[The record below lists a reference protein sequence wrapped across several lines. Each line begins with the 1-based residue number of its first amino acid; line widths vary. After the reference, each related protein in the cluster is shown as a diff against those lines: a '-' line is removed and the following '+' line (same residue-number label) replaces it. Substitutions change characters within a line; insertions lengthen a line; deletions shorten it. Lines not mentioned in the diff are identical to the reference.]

1 MKYRIIA
8 RIEDDS
14 FNNEESEIMGYMVV
28 DERGKTNIGTV
39 DKIYRLYQQGKI
51 EGAEFKRNNEVTLR
65 NIDDSLIPIFN
76 MSAFSNSSDVPVYM
90 ISERRGNSYV
100 VINKAS
106 GESAILAGSRII
118 AGVLS
123 GQYKIGNARV
133 TNGGI
138 DYRDSV
144 VVLSTL
150 KKNGSIG
157 YSIMTPTG
165 EIKNMSKKDVI
176 EGLIERQGKKLL
188 NAKIVDGKLK
198 AKDGNLPV
206 IDCDEIERKRRAE
219 EEAKHKEGEEA
230 KRKAEEEAKL
240 KAEEE
245 KHKIN
250 KEKYGRGICNPKRNY
265 DICIKHTKEYDLWIK
280 KDKDTVKVAVYTY
293 MSGAN
298 IVIDNIK
305 TWSDVEN
312 KVNVQNHI
320 NGVKNV
326 LYQVKKREAD
336 CNITVTLATDNIL
349 NIFDSCFNGV
359 RQRYYFKQITLT
371 GEYKY
376 RYHYN
381 RNSGDTNNL
390 YFYQWNQIINYKV
403 ELMESAFS
411 GANIFFD
418 NGINITC
425 TKISHCGLKRV
436 KILNYNKNERQIVI
450 DNVEVSCDACYGL
463 RNEYAAFIVT
473 KNDFRNGTYKRGTFA
488 KLKAN
493 YLLFDLHGGDIVRN
507 MFAYSEIKEIGINS
521 HINKIC
527 KHAFYGVKGLKEIVL
542 KDIDV
547 IDDRAFGDSSV
558 VVVCIEDSV
567 KSVHPEAFAYCNN
580 LKVIYCSNEEILES
594 LKKSKYMSKNVRLVK
609 QGMIRECSW
618 KGYNYTEYR
627 GKFDGKDIKEDRVF
641 LSCNSSNINI
651 KNTCKRIRQ
660 STIRGTKVRG
670 SLQSTILY
678 GVYWYDCVFKD
689 EVILN
694 TDIVKECTF
703 YNCTFENGITLVGK
717 TAGWLYENKTVKF
730 YNCKFANIKLNV
742 EEIYRDTIRRCEVDE
757 LILNAK
763 QIHRSAIVDIKSNN
777 IMVLSNVENYEPYAI
792 FSKDINRLFVPEKFS
807 DSLAKTIYTEG
818 GVKKNYKD
826 DVTITYS
833 GDTNKGYII
842 CLEKIE
848 ENGVLIG
855 YKVML
860 NNGVIKKWRL
870 EGIKKVEAN
879 NIAVFDM
886 T

>member
-28 DERGKTNIGTV
+28 DERGKTNIGTI

-51 EGAEFKRNNEVTLR
+51 EGAEFKRNNEVSLR

-76 MSAFSNSSDVPVYM
+76 MSAFSNSSVPVYM
-90 ISERRGNSYV
+90 ISERRGDSYV
-100 VINKAS
+100 IINKAS

-118 AGVLS
+118 AGVLG

-144 VVLSTL
+144 VVLNTL
-150 KKNGSIG
+150 KKNGNIG

-165 EIKNMSKKDVI
+165 EIKQMSKKAVI
-176 EGLIERQGKKLL
+176 EGLIEKQGKKLL

-198 AKDGNLPV
+198 AKDGSLPV
-206 IDCDEIERKRRAE
+206 VDCDEIERKR
-219 EEAKHKEGEEA
+219 
-230 KRKAEEEAKL
+230 KAEEKL
-240 KAEEE
+240 KAEEDSRT
-245 KHKIN
+245 N
-250 KEKYGRGICNPKRNY
+250 KEKYGRGICDPKRNY

-320 NGVKNV
+320 NGVKSV

-349 NIFDSCFNGV
+349 NIFDSCFNG
-359 RQRYYFKQITLT
+359 RGQRYYFKQITLT
-371 GEYKY
+371 GEYEY
-376 RYHYN
+376 RCHYDKSN
-381 RNSGDTNNL
+381 YYR
-390 YFYQWNQIINYKV
+390 WNQIINYKV

-411 GANIFFD
+411 GANILFD

-425 TKISHCGLKRV
+425 TKIGHCGLKGV

-450 DNVEVSCDACYGL
+450 DNAEVSCDACYGL
-463 RNEYAAFIVT
+463 RNEYDAFIVT

-493 YLLFDLHGGDIVRN
+493 YISLDLHGGDIIKN
-507 MFAYSEIKEIGINS
+507 MFAYSEIKGICIRS

-527 KHAFYGVKGLKEIVL
+527 KHAFCGVIGLTEIVL

-558 VVVCIEDSV
+558 EVVHIEDSV
-567 KSVHPEAFAYCNN
+567 KSVHPEAFAYCSN
-580 LKVIYCSNEEILES
+580 LRIIFCSSEEIIAS
-594 LKKSKYMSKNVRLVK
+594 LKKSKYMSKEVKLVK
-609 QGMIRECSW
+609 KEESLDRWIFCNEDIIGSKIR
-618 KGYNYTEYR
+618 K
-627 GKFDGKDIKEDRVF
+627 
-641 LSCNSSNINI
+641 
-651 KNTCKRIRQ
+651 KN
-660 STIRGTKVRG
+660 IRGLKNNKIIRAN
-670 SLQSTILY
+670 
-678 GVYWYDCVFKD
+678 WYDCVFKD

-694 TDIVKECTF
+694 TDIIERCTF
-703 YNCTFENGITLVGK
+703 HNCTFENGVTLIGK
-717 TAGWLYENKTVKF
+717 AAGWNHGNKIVRF
-730 YNCKFANIKLNV
+730 YDCKFANIKLNV
-742 EEIYRDTIRRCEVDE
+742 EEIYRDAIRRCEVDE

-763 QIHRSAIVDIKSNN
+763 QIHRDAIVDIKSDN

-792 FSKDINRLFVPEKFS
+792 FSKDIKRLFIPEKFS

-826 DVTITYS
+826 DIAITYS

-848 ENGVLIG
+848 EDGVLIG

-860 NNGVIKKWRL
+860 NNGAIRKCRL
-870 EGIKKVEAN
+870 EDIKKVEVN
-879 NIAVFDM
+879 NIAIFDL